1 MSTQSFH
8 VNFVLGRP
16 PPLRLD
22 KHPRRIQLVHRMI
35 VHIVID
41 RIGLNIVQ
49 LFLFGIHDKWM
60 CKGRETR
67 GEMYEVGAGCAK
79 VGRQGHNLRTE
90 I

>member
-1 MSTQSFH
+1 M
-8 VNFVLGRP
+8 
-16 PPLRLD
+16 
-22 KHPRRIQLVHRMI
+22 
-35 VHIVID
+35 HIVID